1 MADKRFNTI
10 HKRKSDMLYI
20 CCQTPKFRKQLLRHA
35 DPELVRCMGQ
45 CATKVLDGTLPITS
59 AEKNKLRKYKRT
71 LRQLRSASKTQ
82 DKKRI
87 IVQSGG
93 GFLLSLIPAVVGAIA
108 SLIAR

>member
-1 MADKRFNTI
+1 MRTSSQKYIRRRRHCYITIDINCITMADKRFNTI

-59 AEKNKLRKYKRT
+59 AEKTKLAK
-71 LRQLRSASKTQ
+71 
-82 DKKRI
+82 
-87 IVQSGG
+87 V
-93 GFLLSLIPAVVGAIA
+93 
-108 SLIAR
+108 